1 MKQKAFGS
9 PLAWLG
15 GLLIAYLTVP
25 VALFLVRFG
34 QSHDRGFGQA
44 GLWRAVQTS
53 VQSSTISTAIIAL
66 LGIPLAY
73 LLARSRGRWG
83 AVIGLAVQLPLA
95 LPPLMSG
102 ILLIYLVGPYTT
114 IGKFFH
120 QRLTGSVAGIVLA
133 QAFVSSPFLV
143 IAARSAFA
151 AVNPA
156 LEEVAATLGHRP
168 LDRFLRVSLPA
179 AGPGIAAGMLL
190 AWLRSF
196 GEYGATVLL
205 TYHPYSLPVFTEVQF
220 GGTGLPA
227 TQAPT
232 AIAFVIAALAVAL
245 GHLHRRRRRRAPDR
259 CLPAPR
265 PPLASAPT
273 AVSFDLDVRVG
284 HFHLDVEHRAS
295 SHRLAILGASGSGK
309 SMTLRALAGLLGP
322 DAGTVSFSDEPV
334 QAVPTE
340 RRQVGFVPQ
349 SYGLFPHRDVWR
361 QVRFGVDADDGLA
374 VWWLQ
379 TLHLDGLSDRL
390 PEQLSGGQCQR
401 VSLAQALSRSPRV
414 VLLDEP
420 FSALDAPVREELR
433 REVRRLQYDTGL
445 STVLV
450 THDPEEAALLA
461 DEILVIAD
469 GRLLQAGE
477 RAEVFSH
484 PASPEVARLLG
495 LHNLNRGRA
504 VAGAAVSTGAV
515 TIATTAH
522 GVVPGTEV
530 VWGVA
535 PRRLSLRPLAGG
547 APGGGP
553 ATGSPGGGQEH
564 PATGCP
570 GGDHEYPATIVD
582 VADLGTVT
590 AITVAIDAGTEL
602 LVRTV
607 RPEEYARGDRCLV
620 RVDPT
625 DVLVWA
631 DGAVD
636 TDRTAVTGDRAQS
649 MPTSTMGATSVLG
662 RAGAS

>member
-1 MKQKAFGS
+1 MKHRAIS
-9 PLAWLG
+9 TPLIWLG
-15 GLLIAYLTVP
+15 GLLIAYLTIPIVM
-25 VALFLVRFG
+25 FLIRFG
-34 QSHDRGFGQA
+34 QSHNRGFGQA
-44 GLWRAVQTS
+44 GLWSAVRTS
-53 VQSSTISTAIIAL
+53 VQSSTISTAIIAV

-73 LLARSRGRWG
+73 LLARSHGRWG
-83 AVIGLAVQLPLA
+83 TLVGLAVQLPLA

-102 ILLIYLVGPYTT
+102 ILLIYVVGPYTT

-133 QAFVSSPFLV
+133 QLFVSSPFLV

-151 AVNPA
+151 SVNPA
-156 LEEVAATLGHRP
+156 LEEVAATLGHKP

-220 GGTGLPA
+220 GGAGLPT

-232 AIAFVIAALAVAL
+232 AIAFVIAALAVVL
-245 GHLHRRRRRRAPDR
+245 GHHHRRLRRSRGARS
-259 CLPAPR
+259 LPPPR
-265 PPLASAPT
+265 PPSASSPT
-273 AVSFDLDVRVG
+273 AVSFDLDVHVG
-284 HFHLDVEHRAS
+284 TFHLDIEHRAT

-322 DAGTVSFSDEPV
+322 DAGTVRFGDRPV
-334 QAVPTE
+334 ESVPTE

-349 SYGLFPHRDVWR
+349 SYGLFPHRSVWQ
-361 QVRFGVDADDGLA
+361 QVRFGIQADDALA
-374 VWWLQ
+374 VWWLR
-379 TLHLDGLSDRL
+379 TLHLDDLDDRL
-390 PEQLSGGQCQR
+390 PEQLSGGQRQR

-461 DEILVIAD
+461 DEILVIAE
-469 GRLLQAGE
+469 GRLLQAGP
-477 RAEVFSH
+477 RAEVFSR

-495 LHNLNRGRA
+495 LQNLNRARA
-504 VAGAAVSTGAV
+504 MGEAAVSTGSV
-515 TIATTAH
+515 TVATGAH
-522 GVVPGTEV
+522 GLPPGTEV

-535 PRRLSLRPLAGG
+535 PRRLSMRPLAPRVGDGG
-547 APGGGP
+547 LAPMAGDGVVPPEDGSGGP
-553 ATGSPGGGQEH
+553 QGIPGRGT
-564 PATGCP
+564 P
-570 GGDHEYPATIVD
+570 DEYLATIVD
-582 VADLGTVT
+582 VADLGAMT
-590 AITVAIDAGTEL
+590 AITVSIDAGTEL
-602 LVRTV
+602 LVHTV
-607 RPEEYARGDRCLV
+607 RPENFDRGEQCVL
-620 RVDPT
+620 RVDPA
-625 DVLVWA
+625 DILVWRA
-631 DGAVD
+631 DEGG
-636 TDRTAVTGDRAQS
+636 TGEHPHR
-649 MPTSTMGATSVLG
+649 VLEPVG
-662 RAGAS
+662 GQAA